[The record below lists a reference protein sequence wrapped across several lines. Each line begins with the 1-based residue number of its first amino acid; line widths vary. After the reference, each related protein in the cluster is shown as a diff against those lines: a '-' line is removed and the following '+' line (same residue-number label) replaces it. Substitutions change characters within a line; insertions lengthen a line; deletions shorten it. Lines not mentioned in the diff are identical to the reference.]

1 MAKTN
6 DMPEFHSV
14 KVFVTENT
22 RPRRRHG
29 FANTCTAGI
38 TSPHGFIGCSSAS
51 SFIGSCFIDKN
62 VSLTFVGGQAHV

>member
-22 RPRRRHG
+22 PPHRRHG
-29 FANTCTAGI
+29 FANTSNAGI
-38 TSPHGFIGCSSAS
+38 TSPQGFTGCFTAW
-51 SFIGSCFIDKN
+51 N
-62 VSLTFVGGQAHV
+62 LLLTSKGGQAHV